1 MKNIILLLSVMALFS
16 CSEEKIENNVQ
27 QKNKE
32 LIALPEAQGV
42 VPKSHKIYDMMREPA
57 KVTLNAA
64 DNFYRSEVAISNE
77 HYSSGL
83 KSFGFILVMKKG
95 LAIDGTEEQ
104 KRFYIEEQLKMDTN
118 LATIPQF
125 YNLLVSCNEFIEQNK
140 LIAIGRQF
148 YEKVKVE
155 IENTTWPDP
164 QKKKDKLLKLKQ
176 QHGNLYKRLQF
187 SN

>member
-1 MKNIILLLSVMALFS
+1 MKNIILLLSVIVLFS

-32 LIALPEAQGV
+32 LVALPEAQGV
-42 VPKSHKIYDMMREPA
+42 VPKGHKIHDMMRVPA
-57 KVTLNAA
+57 RITLDEA
-64 DNFYRSEVAISNE
+64 DNFYRREVAISNE
-77 HYSSGL
+77 HYSSSL
-83 KSFGFILVMKKG
+83 KSFGFLLMMKKG
-95 LAIDGTEEQ
+95 LAVDGTEEQ
-104 KRFYIEEQLKMDTN
+104 KQFYIKEQLKMDTN

-125 YNLLVSCNEFIEQNK
+125 YNLLVSCNEFIEQAE
-140 LIAIGRQF
+140 LIRIGRQF
-148 YEKVKVE
+148 YEKVKAE
-155 IENTTWPDP
+155 IETTTWPDP